1 MSSVRYL
8 GKRER
13 LFVVV
18 EMLTVVNLAD
28 IRRFKA
34 SQCLHNFAQVLVAHL
49 ATLVALR
56 LLQWLPQA
64 AAINKSHL
72 ATTLLGLVLV
82 HNPQISVDACIEKL
96 LLRHLYDSL
105 HPVVIEDVF
114 AYVALA
120 ATSVARKERR
130 AIVHLNGYA
139 IVSKLPK
146 DVLHEEKL
154 PVAY

>member
-18 EMLTVVNLAD
+18 EVFAVVNLAD
-28 IRRFKA
+28 VRRLKA
-34 SQCLHNFAQVLVAHL
+34 IQCLHNFAQVLVAHL
-49 ATLVALR
+49 ATLVTLR

-64 AAINKSHL
+64 AAIYKSHL
-72 ATTLLGLVLV
+72 ATTLHRLVLV
-82 HNPQISVDACIEKL
+82 HYPQVGVDARVEKL

-105 HPVVIEDVF
+105 HPIVVEDVF
-114 AYVALA
+114 AYVALSA
-120 ATSVARKERR
+120 ASIARKERR

-139 IVSKLPK
+139 IVGKLPK

-154 PVAY
+154 TVAD